1 MNISVWKVEEN
12 NGANNIK
19 HILDLLLIEYERI
32 FEDEIMN
39 NEECI
44 VYNDPQANCPMLVTN
59 STPIRIRLAQ
69 SSTSY
74 WAQTIYQL
82 SHELCHYAIRQI
94 KNNKGFT
101 LSWFEEIVCEA
112 MSLYMLK
119 WSAENWDKH
128 SGLWGEFKSN
138 IKNYLN
144 DELNKTGTTGF
155 QSCASIEM
163 LGKYDAERDRES
175 HINERN
181 KVYYEIIKNPKLC
194 RCFCDYERYVEKN
207 NITIDFNAWERD
219 DNNPMVRC
227 LHKLQPCN

>member
-1 MNISVWKVEEN
+1 MNTAIWRVEEN
-12 NGANNIK
+12 NGANDIK

-32 FEDEIMN
+32 FGDEIMN

-44 VYNDPQANCPMLVTN
+44 VYNNPQANCPMLLTN
-59 STPIRIRLAQ
+59 STPVKIRLAQ

-74 WAQTIYQL
+74 WAQLIYQL
-82 SHELCHYAIRQI
+82 SHELCHYAIRQT
-94 KNNKGFT
+94 KNKKEFT
-101 LSWFEEIVCEA
+101 LAWFEEIVCEA

-119 WSAENWDKH
+119 WSAENLDKH
-128 SGLWGEFKSN
+128 SGLCGEFKSN
-138 IKNYLN
+138 IKNYLD

-155 QSCASIEM
+155 RSCKSVDM

-181 KVYYEIIKNPKLC
+181 KLYYEIIKNPKLC
-194 RCFCDYERYVEKN
+194 SCFCDYERYVKNN
-207 NITIDFNAWERD
+207 NITIDFNTWEKD
-219 DNNPMVRC
+219 DNNPIVRF

>member
-1 MNISVWKVEEN
+1 MNTSVWKVEEN

-32 FEDEIMN
+32 FGDEIMN

-59 STPIRIRLAQ
+59 STPVKIRLAQ
-69 SSTSY
+69 SSTPY
-74 WAQTIYQL
+74 LPQTIYQL
-82 SHELCHYAIRQI
+82 SHELCHYAIRQT

-128 SGLWGEFKSN
+128 SGLCGEFKRN
-138 IKNYLN
+138 IKNYLD

-155 QSCASIEM
+155 QSCKSVDM
-163 LGKYDAERDRES
+163 LGQYDAERDRES

-181 KVYYEIIKNPKLC
+181 KLYFEIIKNPKLC
-194 RCFCDYERYVEKN
+194 SCFCDYERYVEDN
-207 NITIDFNAWERD
+207 NITIDFNAWERN
-219 DNNPMVRC
+219 DNNPMLRF
-227 LHKLQPCN
+227 LFTLQPCN